1 MGDDKP
7 FASTGPQGHRGRM
20 RAKLL
25 DRGPDALADYELLEM
40 LLFLGLPRGD
50 TKPLAKSLMNRF
62 GSLARMFSAPDAAL
76 AEAGLNGPNRALV
89 GLAAEFGSRLAQPDA
104 DDRPHLGTIEQIS
117 RFLRSGVGAAGRDS
131 LAVLHLNSRN
141 RLVRDQRLPAE
152 TEAVA
157 VAKAMGEEAVR
168 HHASAAVIVAL
179 RAGRPRC
186 TPHDRD
192 VARECRNASKALSIT
207 LHDYVVIGTSDEI
220 SLRQAGFL

>member
-1 MGDDKP
+1 
-7 FASTGPQGHRGRM
+7 M

-62 GSLARMFSAPDAAL
+62 GSLAILLSAPDAAL
-76 AEAGLNGPNRALV
+76 AEAGLNGTTRALM
-89 GLAAEFGSRLAQPDA
+89 GLATEAGSRLALPDA
-104 DDRPHLGTIEQIS
+104 DDRPHLGTIEQIA
-117 RFLRSGVGAAGRDS
+117 RFLRDGAAVNGPDS
-131 LAVLHLNSRN
+131 LVVLHLNSRN
-141 RLVRDQRLPAE
+141 RLVRRQLLPAG

-186 TPHDRD
+186 LPQDKD
-192 VARECRNASKALSIT
+192 VARACRGASKALSIT
-207 LHDYVVIGTSDEI
+207 LHDYVVLGTSDEI

>member
-1 MGDDKP
+1 
-7 FASTGPQGHRGRM
+7 M

-62 GSLARMFSAPDAAL
+62 GSLATLLSAPDAAL
-76 AEAGLNGPNRALV
+76 AAAGLNGATRALM
-89 GLAAEFGSRLAQPDA
+89 GLATEAGSRLALPDA
-104 DDRPHLGTIEQIS
+104 DDRPHLGTIEQIAG
-117 RFLRSGVGAAGRDS
+117 FLRDGAGATGRDS
-131 LAVLHLNSRN
+131 LVVLHLNSRN
-141 RLVRDQRLPAE
+141 RLVRQQRLPAA

-186 TPHDRD
+186 LPQDRD
-192 VARECRNASKALSIT
+192 VARECRGASKALSIT
-207 LHDYVVIGTSDEI
+207 LHDYIVIGTSDEI

>member
-7 FASTGPQGHRGRM
+7 FATTGPHGHRSRM

-40 LLFLGLPRGD
+40 LLFLGLQRGD
-50 TKPLAKSLMNRF
+50 SKPLAKALMNRF
-62 GSLARMFSAPDAAL
+62 GSLAGLLSASDAAL
-76 AEAGLNGPNRALV
+76 ADAGLNASNRAV
-89 GLAAEFGSRLAQPDA
+89 IGLAAEAGSRLALPDV
-104 DDRPHLGTIEQIS
+104 DDRPHLGTIEQIAH
-117 RFLRSGVGAAGRDS
+117 FLRRSPDAAGGDS

-141 RLVRDQRLPAE
+141 RLVREQRLAAGM
-152 TEAVA
+152 EAGA
-157 VAKAMGEEAVR
+157 VAKAMGGEAVR

-192 VARECRNASKALSIT
+192 VARACREASQALSIT
-207 LHDYVVIGTSDEI
+207 LHDYLVLGAPDQI